1 MDDYILFLL
10 GLVIGYWLGKVIT
23 NALNTISFREIL
35 KDLNVGQ
42 DQLERLRAD
51 LDDDE
56 DAKPNLTE
64 LEVRIEETGGQLY
77 AYRCDNDQ
85 FLGQGTDREA
95 LIKRLTENLTN
106 VRVIISKE
114 HGADLIR

>member
-1 MDDYILFLL
+1 MDDYLLFIL
-10 GLVIGYWLGKVIT
+10 GLVVGYWVGKIVT

-35 KDLNVGQ
+35 KDLNVNQ
-42 DQLERLRAD
+42 SQLEQLRAQ
-51 LDDDE
+51 LDTDDE
-56 DAKPNLTE
+56 VRPLPQ
-64 LEVRIEETGGQLY
+64 LEIRIEQQGTELY

-85 FLGQGTDREA
+85 FLGQGPDREA

-106 VRVIISKE
+106 VRVIVSKE